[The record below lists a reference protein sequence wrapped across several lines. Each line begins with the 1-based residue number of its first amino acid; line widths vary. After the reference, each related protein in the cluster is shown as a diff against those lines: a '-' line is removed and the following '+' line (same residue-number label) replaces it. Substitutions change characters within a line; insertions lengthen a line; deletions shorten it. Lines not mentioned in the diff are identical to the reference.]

1 MSESPTDQPM
11 PEPRRFDPLERAAF
25 ARLEHAG
32 YLKGL
37 LRPFKG
43 KGELETWASE
53 CELLRD
59 QLISLAQQV
68 LAQATAYPFS
78 LLPVVLASQTT
89 GAGTTLLRWRSADR
103 TAMGVSLW
111 AQLIENPRTPTS
123 LIDELFA
130 LEQQRVVLNMQIS
143 LTHVLGRQARECSG
157 KLVHAESIYRR
168 RADQHAEPSTS
179 RVGAERSNGRC

>member
-1 MSESPTDQPM
+1 MTESSPDHPV
-11 PEPRRFDPLERAAF
+11 PASRLFVPLERAAF
-25 ARLEHAG
+25 TRLEHAAS
-32 YLKGL
+32 LKGL

-43 KGELETWASE
+43 KGEMEIWASD

-59 QLISLAQQV
+59 QLISLAQQL

-78 LLPVVLASQTT
+78 LLPVVLAQQTT

-111 AQLIENPRTPTS
+111 TQLIESSRTPLS
-123 LIDELFA
+123 LVHELFA

-143 LTHVLGRQARECSG
+143 LTHALARNARECSA
-157 KLVHAESIYRR
+157 KLTHAETTYRR
-168 RADQHAEPSTS
+168 RADRHDDSSPKESSP
-179 RVGAERSNGRC
+179 

>member
-1 MSESPTDQPM
+1 MSEGPSDQLVPTR
-11 PEPRRFDPLERAAF
+11 RRFERLERAAF
-25 ARLEHAG
+25 ARLDHGA

-68 LAQATAYPFS
+68 LAQANAYPFS
-78 LLPVVLASQTT
+78 LLPVVLSQQST

-111 AQLIENPRTPTS
+111 TQLIENPRTPIS

-143 LTHVLGRQARECSG
+143 LTHVLGRQARECGG
-157 KLVHAESIYRR
+157 KLAHAESIYRR
-168 RADQHAEPSTS
+168 RANRRGDTAPKEHST
-179 RVGAERSNGRC
+179 